1 MSEILNKMSEN
12 EIIIERLTSYF
23 NSSIAGVE
31 KTLNLSNG
39 TLRRFYKGISN
50 TPYALIKALK
60 YENLNPDYFLKGIG
74 TPTGEAEV
82 QEENQPVPLSEEK
95 ESGRIPYYDIDV
107 MAHISEGL
115 DLKEE
120 VPSAWMNIPGF
131 KDCVACFPVFGDSM
145 EPKISN
151 GDIIA
156 VSEAVALDHILW
168 GEIYLVITDAWR
180 VVKTVHPGKTEE
192 YIILRSINPAFA
204 GDTNVHKD
212 ELRALYMVKGVISR
226 FSV

>member
-1 MSEILNKMSEN
+1 MSNN
-12 EIIIERLTSYF
+12 EEVVERLLNYF
-23 NSSIAGVE
+23 NLTMSAIE
-31 KTLNLSNG
+31 KRLGISNG
-39 TLRRFYKGISN
+39 TLGKYKKGSIS
-50 TPYALIKALK
+50 TPFSLITGLK
-60 YENLNPDYFLKGIG
+60 LNNLNPDYFLKGIG

-204 GDTNVHKD
+204 GDTNVHKN

>member
-1 MSEILNKMSEN
+1 MSNN
-12 EIIIERLTSYF
+12 EEVVERLLNYF
-23 NSSIAGVE
+23 NLTMSAIE
-31 KTLNLSNG
+31 KRLGISNG
-39 TLRRFYKGISN
+39 TLGKYKKGSIS
-50 TPYALIKALK
+50 TPYSLITGLK
-60 YENLNPDYFLKGIG
+60 LNNLNPDYFLKGIG

-156 VSEAVALDHILW
+156 VSEAVVPDHILW

-204 GDTNVHKD
+204 GDTNVHKN